1 MDPSVCRLHPGV
13 AVTGF
18 CPACLRDRLAGLQP
32 PSSADLRRCKSF
44 SYARYAAKSHQLEPQ
59 RRSCDL
65 FRQEPPGST
74 AMEVVPDQQEE
85 EERRM
90 EMEPSRK
97 SSSFGSLLGKKLQQ
111 WRRKKKEPTS
121 FRGEQQL
128 VGMDS
133 SRRSCDQGSASAP
146 WESAGP
152 MFDRLAPAATMLS
165 MEEEDSI
172 PRSDGQIPVEEED
185 FYCDSTSAVP
195 GSCAQTRDYY
205 LDSSSSGRRR
215 RSSTTSG
222 RNSFSD
228 VSNELTTR
236 MTANARVSPAIAHH
250 QSSGLVHHHQHHH
263 QYRSRDCWDQ
273 PGPGPTNFS
282 GRRDDDDL
290 SGSLFRANKEANK
303 PNKKKGVKGWSIWGL
318 IHKKS
323 SSRKLPETE
332 VHRSSFSSSGA
343 GVQVAEYPWP
353 ELRARGYNGQ
363 MLRCNSSISARR
375 SISGTG
381 METQHHVNGHGS
393 GRMRMDEVLLERTM
407 STRSSSYSRSGHDH
421 PMGAAN
427 YQFNHHG
434 AGVRSSK
441 SKPSKLPKGNI
452 VLSGP
457 GRQAGP

>member
-1 MDPSVCRLHPGV
+1 
-13 AVTGF
+13 
-18 CPACLRDRLAGLQP
+18 
-32 PSSADLRRCKSF
+32 
-44 SYARYAAKSHQLEPQ
+44 
-59 RRSCDL
+59 
-65 FRQEPPGST
+65 
-74 AMEVVPDQQEE
+74 MEVVPDQQEE

-165 MEEEDSI
+165 MEAEDSI

-195 GSCAQTRDYY
+195 GGCAQTRDYY

-236 MTANARVSPAIAHH
+236 MTANARVSPAIAAELYHSHH
-250 QSSGLVHHHQHHH
+250 QSSVLVHHHQHHH
-263 QYRSRDCWDQ
+263 QYRSRDWDQ
-273 PGPGPTNFS
+273 PGPTN
-282 GRRDDDDL
+282 DDF

-303 PNKKKGVKGWSIWGL
+303 PNKKKGIKGWSIWGL

-323 SSRKLPETE
+323 SSRKLPEE
-332 VHRSSFSSSGA
+332 AGVHRSSFSPSSGE
-343 GVQVAEYPWP
+343 GVQVEYPWP

-381 METQHHVNGHGS
+381 MDVNGHGS
-393 GRMRMDEVLLERTM
+393 GRRMRMDGVLLERTM
-407 STRSSSYSRSGHDH
+407 STRSTSYSTSGHDRH
-421 PMGAAN
+421 PMGAAD

-434 AGVRSSK
+434 AGVRSSSK
-441 SKPSKLPKGNI
+441 SKPSKLSKGNI
-452 VLSGP
+452 VLSGR